1 VVSKNLRIFGYIHSK
16 SKTPYM
22 SWYTDFKTGTKDH
35 IARGSSKKSKSYK
48 SYGASSWWMDD
59 WDYSPTVYSSYS
71 KKEIESKNLYKM
83 AAHRRAIA
91 NFVNIV
97 TGQNIPVRFS
107 TKGDSYTDGKTVTIS
122 AKIVEPNEF
131 DPAVGLALHEG
142 SHIKLSNFDLLREL
156 EVAIHRKVGAE
167 KYKELGEIATVK
179 NMTGWI
185 YVIKDILNYVEDRRI
200 DNYIYKSAPGYR
212 DYYRSMYD
220 KYFNDDSI
228 DKGMKSDEF
237 TEETFESYMFRL
249 INLHSKFS
257 RPNALKELPTIARI
271 IKLNEISRLKSTD
284 EALSVALEVF
294 EVILNAIE
302 PITNSKQSGNG
313 KGQTGQGS
321 GAGSPQAGEGEQ
333 EAGEDDID
341 VDMNGE
347 GSDGM
352 GDVGDDTDGDGD
364 GDDDNG
370 IAEEGKGVKGKI
382 KITPGNGKGK
392 PAKGKLSQRQMDI
405 IRKKI
410 EKQKEF
416 LRGQIKKS
424 KITASEQNQ
433 LSNIEQSGAELK
445 VVGQTYVTRYG
456 GTTKGIEC
464 VVVKKMTR
472 SLMEQ
477 SNFPLTSARYSSKP
491 EEDTMYSQYESE
503 VLEGIRIGTLLG
515 KKLQVRGESRDTVF
529 NRQLVGKLD
538 RRMVSALGYGNEHVF
553 FTKETD
559 QFKKANLHISV
570 DASGSM
576 GGSKWRKT
584 MVNIVALAKA
594 VDMISN
600 LTLQISFRTTTNEL
614 PYVVIAYDSRTDKF
628 MKVKQLFKYLSPNG
642 TTPEGL
648 CFEAIMKNMVGS
660 TTDMDSYF
668 LNISDGEPYF
678 HGKDMSYSGD
688 SAASHTYK
696 MVKMIE
702 GMGIKVL
709 SYFVADG
716 NYGEDSSSGHTFK
729 KSYGKAASFINVT
742 NVNEVTRTMN
752 KLFMEKA

>member
-1 VVSKNLRIFGYIHSK
+1 
-16 SKTPYM
+16 
-22 SWYTDFKTGTKDH
+22 
-35 IARGSSKKSKSYK
+35 
-48 SYGASSWWMDD
+48 MDD
-59 WDYSPTVYSSYS
+59 WDYDYHSPVYSSYS

-97 TGQNIPVRFS
+97 TGQSIPVKFS

-142 SHIKLSNFDLLREL
+142 SHIKLSDFNLLREL
-156 EVAIHRKVGAE
+156 EVAIHRKIGGE
-167 KYKELGEIATVK
+167 KYKELGELATAK
-179 NMTGWI
+179 NMSGWI

-200 DNYIYKSAPGYR
+200 DNFIYKSAPGYR
-212 DYYRSMYD
+212 DYYRAMYD
-220 KYFNDDSI
+220 KYFNDDAI

-237 TEETFESYMFRL
+237 TEETFEAYMFRL

-271 IKLNEISRLKSTD
+271 IKLNEISRLKTTD
-284 EALSVALEVF
+284 DALSIALEVF

-302 PITNSKQSGNG
+302 PIESGKQNGSGQAGQGNG
-313 KGQTGQGS
+313 NG
-321 GAGSPQAGEGEQ
+321 QAGEGEQ

-341 VDMNGE
+341 VQMGGDDEN

-352 GDVGDDTDGDGD
+352 GDVETDLSDEGEGDDSGS
-364 GDDDNG
+364 G
-370 IAEEGKGVKGKI
+370 IAADGKGLKGKI
-382 KITPGNGKGK
+382 KITVGNKPGK
-392 PAKGKLSQRQMDI
+392 PGPGKLSQRQLDI

-424 KITASEQNQ
+424 KVTQSEQNQ

-445 VVGQTYVTRYG
+445 VVGQTYTTRYG

-477 SNFPLTSARYSSKP
+477 SNFPLTSQRYSSKP
-491 EEDTMYSQYESE
+491 EEDTLHSQYENE

-576 GGSKWRKT
+576 GGTKWRKT

-594 VDMISN
+594 VDMIPN
-600 LTLQISFRTTTNEL
+600 LSMQISFRTTTNEL

-628 MKVKQLFKYLSPNG
+628 IKVKQLFKYLTPGG

-688 SAASHTYK
+688 PAASHTYK

-709 SYFVADG
+709 SYFVSDYSDG
-716 NYGEDSSSGHTFK
+716 GEETSSGYTFK

-752 KLFMEKA
+752 RLFMNKA

>member
-1 VVSKNLRIFGYIHSK
+1 
-16 SKTPYM
+16 M

-59 WDYSPTVYSSYS
+59 WDYSPAVYSSYS

-156 EVAIHRKVGAE
+156 EVAIHRKIGAE
-167 KYKELGEIATVK
+167 KYKELGEIATIK

-212 DYYRSMYD
+212 DYYRAMYD
-220 KYFNDDSI
+220 KYFNDDAI

-237 TEETFESYMFRL
+237 CEETFESYMFRL

-271 IKLNEISRLKSTD
+271 IKLNEISRLKTTD
-284 EALSVALEVF
+284 DALSIALEVF
-294 EVILNAIE
+294 EVILNAID
-302 PITNSKQSGNG
+302 PIDNSKQNGNG

-352 GDVGDDTDGDGD
+352 GDVGDDSDGDGED
-364 GDDDNG
+364 GDDNG

-614 PYVVIAYDSRTDKF
+614 PYVVIAYDSRVDKF

>member
-1 VVSKNLRIFGYIHSK
+1 L
-16 SKTPYM
+16 
-22 SWYTDFKTGTKDH
+22 
-35 IARGSSKKSKSYK
+35 
-48 SYGASSWWMDD
+48 
-59 WDYSPTVYSSYS
+59 
-71 KKEIESKNLYKM
+71 
-83 AAHRRAIA
+83 
-91 NFVNIV
+91 
-97 TGQNIPVRFS
+97 
-107 TKGDSYTDGKTVTIS
+107 
-122 AKIVEPNEF
+122 
-131 DPAVGLALHEG
+131 
-142 SHIKLSNFDLLREL
+142 
-156 EVAIHRKVGAE
+156 
-167 KYKELGEIATVK
+167 
-179 NMTGWI
+179 
-185 YVIKDILNYVEDRRI
+185 
-200 DNYIYKSAPGYR
+200 
-212 DYYRSMYD
+212 
-220 KYFNDDSI
+220 
-228 DKGMKSDEF
+228 
-237 TEETFESYMFRL
+237 
-249 INLHSKFS
+249 
-257 RPNALKELPTIARI
+257 
-271 IKLNEISRLKSTD
+271 
-284 EALSVALEVF
+284 
-294 EVILNAIE
+294 
-302 PITNSKQSGNG
+302 
-313 KGQTGQGS
+313 
-321 GAGSPQAGEGEQ
+321 
-333 EAGEDDID
+333 
-341 VDMNGE
+341 
-347 GSDGM
+347 
-352 GDVGDDTDGDGD
+352 
-364 GDDDNG
+364 
-370 IAEEGKGVKGKI
+370 KGKI
-382 KITPGNGKGK
+382 KITPGNSNGK
-392 PAKGKLSQRQMDI
+392 PAKGKLSQRQLDI

-416 LRGQIKKS
+416 LRGQIKKT
-424 KITASEQNQ
+424 KVTASEQNQ

-445 VVGQTYVTRYG
+445 VVGQTYTTRYG

-477 SNFPLTSARYSSKP
+477 PNFPLTSARYSSKP
-491 EEDTMYSQYESE
+491 EEDTLYSHYDSE

-594 VDMISN
+594 VDMIPN
-600 LTLQISFRTTTNEL
+600 LTIQISFRTTTNEL
-614 PYVVIAYDSRTDKF
+614 PYVVIAYDSRVDKF
-628 MKVKQLFKYLSPNG
+628 MKVKQLFKYLGPNG

-709 SYFVADG
+709 SYFVSDYSNG
-716 NYGEDSSSGHTFK
+716 GEDTSSGYTFK

>member
-1 VVSKNLRIFGYIHSK
+1 MLQRVFFSFDCAGHSTCPRGVCVCVCVCVCMCVFAYVYIVC
-16 SKTPYM
+16 
-22 SWYTDFKTGTKDH
+22 
-35 IARGSSKKSKSYK
+35 A
-48 SYGASSWWMDD
+48 
-59 WDYSPTVYSSYS
+59 
-71 KKEIESKNLYKM
+71 
-83 AAHRRAIA
+83 
-91 NFVNIV
+91 
-97 TGQNIPVRFS
+97 
-107 TKGDSYTDGKTVTIS
+107 
-122 AKIVEPNEF
+122 
-131 DPAVGLALHEG
+131 
-142 SHIKLSNFDLLREL
+142 
-156 EVAIHRKVGAE
+156 
-167 KYKELGEIATVK
+167 
-179 NMTGWI
+179 
-185 YVIKDILNYVEDRRI
+185 
-200 DNYIYKSAPGYR
+200 
-212 DYYRSMYD
+212 MYD
-220 KYFNDDSI
+220 KYFNDPAI

-237 TEETFESYMFRL
+237 TDESFESYMFRL
-249 INLHSKFS
+249 INLHSTFS
-257 RPNALKELPTIARI
+257 KPNALKELPTIANI
-271 IKLNEISRLKSTD
+271 IKLNQISRLKNTD

-294 EVILNAIE
+294 EVILNAID
-302 PITNSKQSGNG
+302 PIDNSKQNGNG

-341 VDMNGE
+341 VDMSGE
-347 GSDGM
+347 GGSDGM
-352 GDVGDDTDGDGD
+352 GNEGDDDKDGE

-370 IAEEGKGVKGKI
+370 IAEDGKGVKGKI
-382 KITPGNGKGK
+382 KITAGKGDGK
-392 PAKGKLSQRQMDI
+392 PAKGKLSQRQIDI

-424 KITASEQNQ
+424 KVTQSEQNQ

-445 VVGQTYVTRYG
+445 VVGQTYTTRYG

-477 SNFPLTSARYSSKP
+477 SNFPLTSQRYSSKP
-491 EEDTMYSQYESE
+491 EEDTLYSQYENE
-503 VLEGIRIGTLLG
+503 VAEGIRLGTLLG
-515 KKLQVRGESRDTVF
+515 KKLQVRGESRDTIF
-529 NRQLVGKLD
+529 NRQLIGKLD
-538 RRMVSALGYGNEHVF
+538 KRMVSALGYGNEHVF

-576 GGSKWRKT
+576 GGSKWKKT
-584 MVNIVALAKA
+584 MMNIVALAKA
-594 VDMISN
+594 VDMIPN
-600 LTLQISFRTTTNEL
+600 LSMQISFRTTTDQL

-628 MKVKQLFKYLSPNG
+628 IKVKQLFKYLTPGG

-678 HGKDMSYSGD
+678 HGKDMNYSGD

-702 GMGIKVL
+702 GMGIRVL

-716 NYGEDSSSGHTFK
+716 NYGEESSSGYTFK

>member
-1 VVSKNLRIFGYIHSK
+1 
-16 SKTPYM
+16 M

-35 IARGSSKKSKSYK
+35 IAKGSGKKSKGKSY

-59 WDYSPTVYSSYS
+59 WDYSPAVYSSYS

-97 TGQNIPVRFS
+97 TGQNIPVKFS

-142 SHIKLSNFDLLREL
+142 SHIKLSDFNLLREL
-156 EVAIHRKVGAE
+156 EVAIHRKIGGE
-167 KYKELGEIATVK
+167 KYKELGELATVK

-185 YVIKDILNYVEDRRI
+185 YVVKDILNYVEDRRI
-200 DNYIYKSAPGYR
+200 DNFIYKSAPGYR
-212 DYYRSMYD
+212 DYYRAMYD
-220 KYFNDDSI
+220 KYFNDPAI

-237 TEETFESYMFRL
+237 TDESFESYMFRL
-249 INLHSKFS
+249 INLHSTFS
-257 RPNALKELPTIARI
+257 KPNALKELPTIANI
-271 IKLNEISRLKSTD
+271 IKLNQISRLKNTD

-294 EVILNAIE
+294 EVILNAID
-302 PITNSKQSGNG
+302 PIDNSKQNGNG

-341 VDMNGE
+341 VDMSGE
-347 GSDGM
+347 GGSDGM
-352 GDVGDDTDGDGD
+352 GNEGDDDKDGE

-370 IAEEGKGVKGKI
+370 IAEDGKGVKGKI
-382 KITPGNGKGK
+382 KITAGKGDGK
-392 PAKGKLSQRQMDI
+392 PAKGKLSQRQIDI

-424 KITASEQNQ
+424 KVTQSEQNQ

-445 VVGQTYVTRYG
+445 VVGQTYTTRYG

-477 SNFPLTSARYSSKP
+477 SNFPLTSQRYSSKP
-491 EEDTMYSQYESE
+491 EEDTLYSQYENE
-503 VLEGIRIGTLLG
+503 VAEGIRLGTLLG
-515 KKLQVRGESRDTVF
+515 KKLQVRGESRDTIF
-529 NRQLVGKLD
+529 NRQLIGKLD
-538 RRMVSALGYGNEHVF
+538 KRMVSALGYGNEHVF

-576 GGSKWRKT
+576 GGSKWKKT
-584 MVNIVALAKA
+584 MMNIVALAKA
-594 VDMISN
+594 VDMIPN
-600 LTLQISFRTTTNEL
+600 LSMQISFRTTTDQL

-628 MKVKQLFKYLSPNG
+628 IKVKQLFKYLTPGG

-702 GMGIKVL
+702 GMGIRVL

-716 NYGEDSSSGHTFK
+716 NYGEESSSGYTFK

>member
-1 VVSKNLRIFGYIHSK
+1 
-16 SKTPYM
+16 M

-59 WDYSPTVYSSYS
+59 WDYSPAVYSSYS

-156 EVAIHRKVGAE
+156 EVAIHRKIGAE
-167 KYKELGEIATVK
+167 KYKELGEIATIK

-212 DYYRSMYD
+212 DYYRAMYD

-271 IKLNEISRLKSTD
+271 IKLNEISRLKTTD

-352 GDVGDDTDGDGD
+352 GDVGDDSDGDGED
-364 GDDDNG
+364 GDDNG

>member
-1 VVSKNLRIFGYIHSK
+1 
-16 SKTPYM
+16 M

-35 IARGSSKKSKSYK
+35 IAKGSGKKSKNKSYK

-59 WDYSPTVYSSYS
+59 WDYDYHSPVYSSYS

-97 TGQNIPVRFS
+97 TGQSIPVKFS

-142 SHIKLSNFDLLREL
+142 SHIKLSDFNLLREL
-156 EVAIHRKVGAE
+156 EVAIHRKIGGE
-167 KYKELGEIATVK
+167 KYKELGELATAK
-179 NMTGWI
+179 NMSGWI

-200 DNYIYKSAPGYR
+200 DNFIYKSAPGYR
-212 DYYRSMYD
+212 DYYRAMYD
-220 KYFNDDSI
+220 KYFNDDAI

-237 TEETFESYMFRL
+237 TEETFEAYMFRL

-271 IKLNEISRLKSTD
+271 IKLNEISRLKTTD
-284 EALSVALEVF
+284 DALSIALEVF

-302 PITNSKQSGNG
+302 PIESGKQNGSGQAGQGNG
-313 KGQTGQGS
+313 NG
-321 GAGSPQAGEGEQ
+321 QAGEGEQ

-341 VDMNGE
+341 VQMGGDDEN

-352 GDVGDDTDGDGD
+352 GDVETDLSDEGEGDDSGS
-364 GDDDNG
+364 G
-370 IAEEGKGVKGKI
+370 IAADGKGLKGKI
-382 KITPGNGKGK
+382 KITVGNKPGK
-392 PAKGKLSQRQMDI
+392 PGPGKLSQRQLDI

-424 KITASEQNQ
+424 KVTQSEQNQ

-445 VVGQTYVTRYG
+445 VVGQTYTTRYG

-477 SNFPLTSARYSSKP
+477 SNFPLTSQRYSSKP
-491 EEDTMYSQYESE
+491 EEDTLHSQYENE

-576 GGSKWRKT
+576 GGSKWKKT

-594 VDMISN
+594 VDMIPN
-600 LTLQISFRTTTNEL
+600 LSIQISFRTTTNEL

-628 MKVKQLFKYLSPNG
+628 IKVKQLFKYLTPGG

-688 SAASHTYK
+688 PAASHTYK

-709 SYFVADG
+709 SYFVSDYSDG
-716 NYGEDSSSGHTFK
+716 GEETSSGYTFK

-752 KLFMEKA
+752 RLFMNKA

>member
-729 KSYGKAASFINVT
+729 KSYGKSASFINVT